1 MKDNVARSL
10 APRAFR
16 TRLRDLERR
25 ERRQRLL
32 HVLEYLVRRNLR
44 GGKAIVRVTD
54 RARERIGTSVAGRV
68 LRHAGLAAG
77 PGHQHGQLRRTLLE
91 TDEAE
96 VLRDREPA
104 SARAG
109 CVSGV
114 PGLELLLRCRRE
126 RQNLRLHR
134 SARGLQAEPAWQH
147 LAIIFAELPQ
157 CVSDVP

>member
-16 TRLRDLERR
+16 TLLRDLERR

-44 GGKAIVRVTD
+44 GGKATVRVSD

-77 PGHQHGQLRRTLLE
+77 PGLQHGHLRRTLLE

-126 RQNLRLHR
+126 RQNLRLYR

-157 CVSDVP
+157 CVSNVP